1 MPCENYREALIEAAA
16 ADSAPSREL
25 RSHLDVCPSCRSS
38 FTEELQLFAAIDS
51 SLHTAANLDVPVSLL
66 PGVRIRLSEQRIAHR
81 LWLPIV
87 ATITAAAVI
96 VLIAIDR
103 GLERENPVR
112 TVPVSSVASNIPPAR
127 VPVLQDVTSSSA
139 PNSHATERKAIPQG
153 RRVGVRQPALDTVV
167 LVPSGQKE
175 AVDALLLGLQRGTVK
190 SSILVADKDVQP
202 PQELQVSPLA
212 IPPMEIKPLAD
223 ASEESS
229 PGSGETT
236 R

>member
-16 ADSAPSREL
+16 ADTQPSREL
-25 RSHLDVCPSCRSS
+25 RSHLDACASCRAS
-38 FTEELQLFAAIDS
+38 FAEEMQLFAAIDS
-51 SLHTAANLDVPVSLL
+51 SLHTAANEDVPASLL
-66 PGVRIRLSEQRIAHR
+66 PRVRMRLSEQRVANR

-87 ATITAAAVI
+87 ATIAAAAAI
-96 VLIAIDR
+96 VTIAIAR
-103 GLERENPVR
+103 WPERENLAR
-112 TVPVSSVASNIPPAR
+112 TAPVSSVASNTPPAR
-127 VPVLQDVTSSSA
+127 VPVLQDVTSLSA
-139 PNSHATERKAIPQG
+139 PSGHATGRKTVPQS
-153 RRVGVRQPALDTVV
+153 RRISVPQPALDTVV

-175 AVDALLLGLQRGTVK
+175 AVDALLLGLRKGTVK

-223 ASEESS
+223 PSEESS
-229 PGSGETT
+229 SEKRETS

>member
-16 ADSAPSREL
+16 ADAALSQEL
-25 RSHLDVCPSCRSS
+25 RSHLDACPSCRSS

-51 SLHTAANLDVPVSLL
+51 SLHTAVNEEVPASLL
-66 PGVRIRLSEQRIAHR
+66 PGVRMRLSEQRIAHR

-96 VLIAIDR
+96 VIIAIAR
-103 GLERENPVR
+103 GPVRENPAR
-112 TVPVSSVASNIPPAR
+112 TAPVSVVAGNTPPAR
-127 VPVLQDVTSSSA
+127 VPVLQDVTSLSA
-139 PNSHATERKAIPQG
+139 PSSHATGRKAIPQS
-153 RRVGVRQPALDTVV
+153 RRVSVRQPALDTVV

-190 SSILVADKDVQP
+190 SNILVADKDVQP

-223 ASEESS
+223 PSEESS